1 MRVILASSEVVPFAK
16 TGGLADVAGALPREL
31 EKLGHE
37 VSIFLPAYQSIDRKQ
52 HDIKTTNVSFEIQ
65 IGDRL
70 VAGKL
75 LETVLPDTQVKVF
88 LVEQPGYFN
97 RDNFYGQ
104 SGKDFPDNCERFTF
118 FCRSVLESLIQM
130 GTAPDLI
137 HSNDWQTG
145 LIPVLLKT
153 DYQHHSCFEATR
165 TLITIHNLAYQGLFD
180 YEKLAVTGLPAEY
193 FNWKQVEF
201 YGKVNLLKTGIV
213 FADMINTV
221 SPTYAREIREPEQ
234 GCGLE
239 GVLRERAGELTGILN
254 GIDVADWNPA
264 IDPFIEENFS
274 SDFDVRI
281 GSSGKLACKRA
292 LQKEANLKQDIDMPL
307 IGIVGRLAS
316 QKGWSLIVPV
326 MKEFLENT
334 NVQWIVLGTGDPG
347 YHHQLENLQQRHPDK
362 LGLNL
367 GFSNEYAHRIEAGS
381 DMFLMPSQYEP
392 CGLNQM
398 YSMAYG
404 TVPIVRGT
412 GGLADTVVNATHET
426 CEYGTA
432 NGFSFGEFSEEALRT
447 AVKSALQMYNQHRLI
462 WNQLM
467 QAGMKRDWSWRRSA
481 KQYEELYRRTI
492 ESKV

>member
-16 TGGLADVAGALPREL
+16 TGGLADVAGVLPREL
-31 EKLGHE
+31 EKLGHD
-37 VSIFLPAYQSIDRKQ
+37 VSVFLPAYQSIDRK
-52 HDIKTTNVSFEIQ
+52 HHEIKTTNVSFEIQ

-75 LETVLPDTQVKVF
+75 LEAVLPDSQVKVF

-97 RDNFYGQ
+97 RETFYGQ

-118 FCRSVLESLIQM
+118 FCRAVLESLIQM
-130 GTAPDLI
+130 DTAPDLI
-137 HSNDWQTG
+137 HLNDWQTG
-145 LIPVLLKT
+145 LIPAFLKT
-153 DYQHHSCFEATR
+153 DYNHHSCFEKTR

-180 YEKLAVTGLPAEY
+180 YEKMAVAGLPAEY
-193 FNWKQVEF
+193 FNWRQVEF
-201 YGKVNLLKTGIV
+201 HGKMNLLKTGIV

-221 SPTYAREIREPEQ
+221 SPTYAKEIRESEQ

-239 GVLRERAGELTGILN
+239 GVLQERAGQLAGILN
-254 GIDVADWNPA
+254 GIDVTDWNPA

-274 SDFDVRI
+274 SDFDVSV
-281 GSSGKLACKRA
+281 GNSGKLACKRE
-292 LQKEANLKQDIDMPL
+292 LQKEANLNQEIDTPL

-326 MKEFLENT
+326 MKQFLEST
-334 NVQWIVLGTGDPG
+334 NAQWIVLGTGDPS
-347 YHHQLENLQQRHPDK
+347 YHHQLENLQQKYPDK

-367 GFSNEYAHRIEAGS
+367 GFSNEFAHRIEAGS

-404 TVPIVRGT
+404 TVPIVRRT

-432 NGFSFGEFSEEALRT
+432 NGFSFDEFSEEALCLT
-447 AVKSALQMYNQHRLI
+447 LKSALQMYNDHRLI

-467 QAGMKRDWSWRRSA
+467 QTGMKRDWSWRRSA
-481 KQYEELYRRTI
+481 KQYEELYHRTI
-492 ESKV
+492 ENKV

>member
-1 MRVILASSEVVPFAK
+1 M
-16 TGGLADVAGALPREL
+16 
-31 EKLGHE
+31 
-37 VSIFLPAYQSIDRKQ
+37 
-52 HDIKTTNVSFEIQ
+52 
-65 IGDRL
+65 
-70 VAGKL
+70 
-75 LETVLPDTQVKVF
+75 
-88 LVEQPGYFN
+88 
-97 RDNFYGQ
+97 
-104 SGKDFPDNCERFTF
+104 
-118 FCRSVLESLIQM
+118 
-130 GTAPDLI
+130 
-137 HSNDWQTG
+137 
-145 LIPVLLKT
+145 
-153 DYQHHSCFEATR
+153 
-165 TLITIHNLAYQGLFD
+165 
-180 YEKLAVTGLPAEY
+180 
-193 FNWKQVEF
+193 
-201 YGKVNLLKTGIV
+201 NLLKTGIV

-239 GVLRERAGELTGILN
+239 GVLRERSGELTGILN

-281 GSSGKLACKRA
+281 GSSGKSACKRA

>member
-16 TGGLADVAGALPREL
+16 TGGLADVAGVLPREL
-31 EKLGHE
+31 EKLGHD
-37 VSIFLPAYQSIDRKQ
+37 VSIFLPAYQSIDRKL
-52 HDIKTTNVSFEIQ
+52 HEIKDANISFEIP

-75 LETVLPDTQVKVF
+75 LETVLPDSHVKVF

-97 RDNFYGQ
+97 RDSFYGQ
-104 SGKDFPDNCERFTF
+104 SGKDFSDNCERFTF
-118 FCRSVLESLIQM
+118 FCRAILESLIQR
-130 GTAPDLI
+130 GEAPDLI
-137 HSNDWQTG
+137 HCNDWQTG
-145 LIPVLLKT
+145 LIPAVLKT
-153 DYQHHSCFEATR
+153 DYNHHSCFEATR
-165 TLITIHNLAYQGLFD
+165 TLLTIHNLAYQGLFD
-180 YEKLAVTGLPAEY
+180 YEKMAITGMAAKY
-193 FNWKQVEF
+193 FNWQQVEF
-201 YGKVNLLKTGIV
+201 FGKLNLLKTGIV

-239 GVLRERAGELTGILN
+239 GVLQERSGQLTGILN
-254 GIDVADWNPA
+254 GIDVDDWNPET
-264 IDPFIEENFS
+264 DPFLEENYS
-274 SDFDVRI
+274 SNFNVHA
-281 GSSGKLACKRA
+281 GNPGKLVCKQA
-292 LQKEANLKQDIDMPL
+292 LQKEANLKQDPEIPL

-316 QKGWSLIVPV
+316 QKGWPLILPV
-326 MKEFLENT
+326 MKEFLENM
-334 NVQWIVLGTGDPG
+334 NAQWVVLGTGDPN
-347 YHHQLENLQQRHPDK
+347 YHQQLETLQQKYPDK

-367 GFSNEYAHRIEAGS
+367 GFSNEFAHRIEAGS

-404 TVPIVRGT
+404 TVPIVRRT

-432 NGFSFGEFSEEALRT
+432 NGFCFDEFTEEALRT
-447 AVKSALQMYNQHRLI
+447 AVKSALQMYNDHRPI

-492 ESKV
+492 QC